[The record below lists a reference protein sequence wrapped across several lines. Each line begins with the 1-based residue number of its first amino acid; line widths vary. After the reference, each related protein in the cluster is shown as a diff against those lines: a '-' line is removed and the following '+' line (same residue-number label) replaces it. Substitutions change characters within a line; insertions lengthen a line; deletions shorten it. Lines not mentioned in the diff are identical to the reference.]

1 MPTIRDV
8 AKLAGV
14 STATVSHVINKS
26 HAVRPDTRRLVLAAI
41 ERLNYRPSAIARSL
55 TTSVTRSIGVMV
67 ADIANPFFAAIV
79 RGIEDRLE
87 ADGYNMIVCNT
98 DEQASRE
105 ARHLEHLLAHR
116 VDGMIIAPTGEPQP
130 LLRDFGAHNIP
141 LVFIDRKPPEPLGP
155 VVAIDTRAATYL
167 AADHLLRL
175 GHRRI
180 AILVRSPMLST
191 VVGRLD
197 GYRQA
202 FCDHQLSVDES
213 LIYVSDYAVEA
224 AHETALRLLM
234 TSPWL
239 TAIIATNHMM
249 TLGVLEA
256 MREQYLKYPGDL
268 SLVAFDDNPWLTLL
282 NPSLTSVRLPIKELC
297 DATVQTLCV
306 AMENR
311 KRSIKSGRAESPAL
325 PDILL
330 QAQLISRSS
339 CRQINPA

>member
-1 MPTIRDV
+1 MSTIRDV

-14 STATVSHVINKS
+14 STATVSHVINNS
-26 HAVRPDTRRLVLAAI
+26 HTVRPDTRQQVLAAI

-67 ADIANPFFAAIV
+67 ADITNPFFAAIV
-79 RGIEDRLE
+79 RGIGDRLE
-87 ADGYNMIVCNT
+87 AHGYNLIVCNT
-98 DEQASRE
+98 DEQANRE
-105 ARHLEHLLAHR
+105 ARYLELLLARR

-130 LLRDFGAHNIP
+130 LLRDFVVHDIP
-141 LVFIDRKPPEPLGP
+141 LVFIDRKPPEPYGP
-155 VVAIDTRAATYL
+155 VVAIDTRAATYV

-202 FCDHQLSVDES
+202 FHDHHLSVDES
-213 LIYVSDYAVEA
+213 LIYISDYAVEA
-224 AHETALRLLM
+224 AHETAQRLLT

-239 TAIIATNHMM
+239 TAIIATNHAM

-256 MREQYLKYPGDL
+256 LQEQYLKYPDDI

-282 NPSLTSVRLPIKELC
+282 NPPLTSVRLPIKELC
-297 DATVQTLCV
+297 DATVQTLRA
-306 AMENR
+306 AMESR
-311 KRSIKSGRAESPAL
+311 MLSIKSGRVESQRM

-330 QAQLISRSS
+330 QAELISRAS
-339 CRQINPA
+339 CRKI